1 MRGTKANLI
10 IRQGAEQNY
19 KPALYIEPVNVND
32 VSFAHILTEQLMS
45 IQAKFPGV
53 GIEKNTAGWK
63 ITIPEKY
70 NEGHESHFARVM
82 EKFLQYFKE
91 GKLPAWEVPNMI
103 AKYYT
108 TTSALEMALQAKNA
122 AQ

>member
-1 MRGTKANLI
+1 MRGSKANLI
-10 IRQGAEQNY
+10 IRQGADQNY
-19 KPALYIEPVNVND
+19 KPVLYIESLNPGDASYANV
-32 VSFAHILTEQLMS
+32 LQQQLIS
-45 IQAKFPGV
+45 IQAKYPGV
-53 GIEKNTAGWK
+53 DIQKISAGWK
-63 ITIPEKY
+63 VIIPEKY

-82 EKFLQYFKE
+82 ENFLQYFKE

-108 TTSALEMALQAKNA
+108 TTSALEMALKGT